1 MQVQTRY
8 FGNILMNTAVK
19 LTGVAL
25 LAMLF
30 STGVTAK
37 TLKFATLAPAGTTW
51 MNEMNI
57 GADKVEQRTAGR
69 VQLKFY
75 PGGVMGNDQSVHR
88 KIKIGQLQGGAFT
101 QAGLAQANSSI
112 QAMGLP
118 MLFRSLDEVDYVR
131 ERMDPVLKQEM
142 ESSGFVLLGIS
153 EGGFARILS
162 KQPMQDLEALR
173 SSKVWVPEGDQVGL
187 TAFKGLGIT
196 PISLPISDVFTGLQT
211 GLIETVPVNPS
222 AAIAFQ
228 WHSSTAY
235 MTDVPITFLIGV
247 LAITKAEFDKL
258 SAPDQVVLREE
269 MGAVFKRLDELN
281 RVDNEAAREALQQHG
296 ITFVMPNPGEIERW
310 RDISATAVDDMVRAG
325 VIPAR
330 IVDQV
335 RGYLQA
341 FRNQQ

>member
-1 MQVQTRY
+1 
-8 FGNILMNTAVK
+8 
-19 LTGVAL
+19 
-25 LAMLF
+25 
-30 STGVTAK
+30 
-37 TLKFATLAPAGTTW
+37 
-51 MNEMNI
+51 
-57 GADKVEQRTAGR
+57 
-69 VQLKFY
+69 
-75 PGGVMGNDQSVHR
+75 
-88 KIKIGQLQGGAFT
+88 
-101 QAGLAQANSSI
+101 
-112 QAMGLP
+112 
-118 MLFRSLDEVDYVR
+118 
-131 ERMDPVLKQEM
+131 
-142 ESSGFVLLGIS
+142 
-153 EGGFARILS
+153 
-162 KQPMQDLEALR
+162 MQDLEALR

-222 AAIAFQ
+222 SAIAFQ

-258 SAPDQVVLREE
+258 SAADQVVLREE

-310 RDISATAVDDMVRAG
+310 RDISAVAVDDMVRAG